1 MHECHACMHIM
12 HTVRVLC
19 DAILSEH
26 VSVRNTNL
34 YTTQRRADRPPRCC
48 RRRPSRTSRR
58 PPSELDQDSPRIGN
72 SPCLS
77 LCQQAPRSHGVPTES
92 NLAAASTRPRRT
104 DLKDD
109 RGLSRRPAPAT
120 LGGGRGKRRRR
131 PPPSVISPRSLAAH
145 FQAVSHLPPAMPQGP
160 VHLLA
165 KAAAHQ

>member
-1 MHECHACMHIM
+1 M

-34 YTTQRRADRPPRCC
+34 YTTQRRADRPPRSC
-48 RRRPSRTSRR
+48 RRRSSHTSRR
-58 PPSELDQDSPRIGN
+58 PPSELDQDTPRIGIPHASRYAN
-72 SPCLS
+72 RLRAHMGCRPK
-77 LCQQAPRSHGVPTES
+77 S
-92 NLAAASTRPRRT
+92 NHAAASTRPRRT